1 MMNKII
7 TIIVLIVVAGVI
19 IWIMPARDEKTTQSN
34 QINKDGVLIEVLKEG
49 SGAEAQ
55 SGDTVS
61 VHYTGTFENGAKFD
75 SSLDRGAPFNF
86 VLGSGQVIKG
96 WDIGVLG
103 MKVEEKRKLT
113 IPPNLAYG
121 SNGIP
126 GAIPPNATLIFEVEL
141 LGIEK

>member
-49 SGAEAQ
+49 NGAEAQ
-55 SGDTVS
+55 SGETVS

>member
-61 VHYTGTFENGAKFD
+61 VHYTGAFENGVKFD
-75 SSLDRGAPFNF
+75 SSLDRGTPFNF